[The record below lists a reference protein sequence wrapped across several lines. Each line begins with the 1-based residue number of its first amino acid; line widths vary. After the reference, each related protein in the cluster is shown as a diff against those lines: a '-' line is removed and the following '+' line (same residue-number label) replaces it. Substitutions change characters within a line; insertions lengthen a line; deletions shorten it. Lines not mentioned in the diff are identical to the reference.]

1 MASGKRENEARGHG
15 LGDQNEQALLLQVDA
30 AVLHHQNQ
38 RLVQQLEAQ
47 KAEMHTLEGKFK
59 ELREEQDSYD
69 KTLITVNKMWN
80 QLVDDLVLLGV
91 RAGGDL
97 RYLQALDH
105 EDLCT
110 EALASCPPEET
121 FLYRL
126 LRAGPIEKNEGD
138 GSIKYVQEAL
148 ARRHSATLDLMKHV
162 QETIAARRAKNDC
175 LAMVL
180 HGQLSSEDAIMQVQ
194 KLNDYMREVANNM
207 HQAIDIIHQKHKQ
220 YADEINKYLERHS
233 SKQSEIKRLSGEL
246 EESMAELEESRR
258 KLAILQMQKHG
269 TSVMNA
275 SVASAVNGSN
285 SPDKP
290 ADRTVGLR
298 ELKISVEEAKTLA
311 ASRLFELQEAQE
323 ENLNMSKQVE
333 DLQNKLKDD
342 KYIVTSKPYSLLS
355 DKLQQ
360 LNMELE
366 QYKGLMESLQAERNH
381 ILRREKELNAK
392 AESADAAKISL
403 STYEAKIE
411 ELELQIQ
418 KFIAERNDLEIK
430 LEEAIQDSGRK
441 DIKDEIHVM
450 ASALYKEMEM
460 LETQLNRSKIAAR
473 DALKSRED
481 ADSLRAI
488 LDRKISEHKILSD
501 KCAEQM
507 VEIKSHKAQIEKLEK
522 EKQELQ
528 IFLDMYAQ
536 ECFDTRTIMEI
547 KESEHRARA
556 QAEILKTVL
565 DEHSLELRVKA
576 ANEAEAA
583 CQQRLSTAE
592 AEIAE
597 LQAKLDAS
605 ERDVWE
611 LKEAIKI
618 KDAEGKAY
626 ISEIETIGQAYEDMQ
641 TQNQHLLQQVA
652 DRDDY
657 NIKLVSDSVKMK
669 QTYSSLLSEK
679 QAKAKQLQQINGSLE
694 FYKMKVAHGEEQ
706 MKAYVAQ
713 ACKASL
719 ENRHITINLNKAKV
733 ELADSEKELMWLQS
747 AYDASQKEYEQ
758 NQKRIADLRLE
769 LERERNERKRLEEE
783 LEEVKSEVME
793 MSGESEET
801 TIQKLQDEIKECKAI
816 LKCGVCFDRPKEVVI
831 TKCFHLFCYPCIQRN
846 LEIRHRKCPGCGT
859 PFGQSDVREVKI

>member
-1 MASGKRENEARGHG
+1 MAANRNTTVEFSVDPDRYQPPLVDGTIPPNTFTLQASFHLPHLLFTILFDCLSAIAFEQQLLMYLGQLHGFPGAAAPPLLNSPPFLLRSFEFGDLVIMASGKRENEARGHG
-15 LGDQNEQALLLQVDA
+15 LGDQNEQVDA

-97 RYLQALDH
+97 RYLPALDR
-105 EDLCT
+105 EDLCL
-110 EALASCPPEET
+110 EAFASCPPEDT

-126 LRAGPIEKNEGD
+126 LRAGPIEKNEGN
-138 GSIKYVQEAL
+138 GTIKYVQEAL
-148 ARRHSATLDLMKHV
+148 ALRHSATLDLMKHV

-175 LAMVL
+175 LAMAL
-180 HGQLSSEDAIMQVQ
+180 HGKLSSEDAIMQVQ
-194 KLNDYMREVANNM
+194 KLNEYMREVANNM
-207 HQAIDIIHQKHKQ
+207 HQAIDILHQKHKQ
-220 YADEINKYLERHS
+220 YTHEIDKYLERHS
-233 SKQSEIKRLSGEL
+233 REQSEIKRLSGEL

-285 SPDKP
+285 SLDKP

-298 ELKISVEEAKTLA
+298 ELKNSVEEAKTLA
-311 ASRLFELQEAQE
+311 ASRLSELQEAQE

-381 ILRREKELNAK
+381 ILRREKELNAR

-430 LEEAIQDSGRK
+430 LEEAVQDSGRK

-473 DALKSRED
+473 DALKSREE

-501 KCAEQM
+501 KCAEQV
-507 VEIKSHKAQIEKLEK
+507 VEIKSYKAQIEKLEK

-536 ECFDTRTIMEI
+536 ECFDTRHA
-547 KESEHRARA
+547 S
-556 QAEILKTVL
+556 VL
-565 DEHSLELRVKA
+565 LSLFPTY
-576 ANEAEAA
+576 NS
-583 CQQRLSTAE
+583 RLHKYLNP
-592 AEIAE
+592 IN
-597 LQAKLDAS
+597 
-605 ERDVWE
+605 
-611 LKEAIKI
+611 
-618 KDAEGKAY
+618 DAERSTL
-626 ISEIETIGQAYEDMQ
+626 IS
-641 TQNQHLLQQVA
+641 L
-652 DRDDY
+652 
-657 NIKLVSDSVKMK
+657 
-669 QTYSSLLSEK
+669 
-679 QAKAKQLQQINGSLE
+679 
-694 FYKMKVAHGEEQ
+694 
-706 MKAYVAQ
+706 
-713 ACKASL
+713 
-719 ENRHITINLNKAKV
+719 NL
-733 ELADSEKELMWLQS
+733 
-747 AYDASQKEYEQ
+747 
-758 NQKRIADLRLE
+758 
-769 LERERNERKRLEEE
+769 
-783 LEEVKSEVME
+783 
-793 MSGESEET
+793 
-801 TIQKLQDEIKECKAI
+801 
-816 LKCGVCFDRPKEVVI
+816 
-831 TKCFHLFCYPCIQRN
+831 
-846 LEIRHRKCPGCGT
+846 
-859 PFGQSDVREVKI
+859 